1 MVWTLILQV
10 EWKSHSEEKNDKLC
24 WLKNDSYHLHFQ
36 DEEIFR
42 PPTTWLND
50 RIMDN
55 TAHKLICKKLGAD
68 GDNKS
73 VLNVQKPRGAPD
85 HAVKNEHIQLL
96 YDSSGHWRLSFC
108 SNGRIQICDNLKTSL
123 IQVNRK
129 RVLRLYKNCA
139 KESIVSFGPF
149 AIAFAAEISDEKSPM
164 EARFDVERM
173 RAHLINCLNFSYHSQ
188 KFDLI

>member
-1 MVWTLILQV
+1 
-10 EWKSHSEEKNDKLC
+10 
-24 WLKNDSYHLHFQ
+24 
-36 DEEIFR
+36 
-42 PPTTWLND
+42 
-50 RIMDN
+50 MDN
-55 TAHKLICKKLGAD
+55 TAQKLICKKLGAD

-73 VLNVQKPRGAPD
+73 VLNVQKPRDAPY

-129 RVLRLYKNCA
+129 CVLRLYKNCV

-173 RAHLINCLNFSYHSQ
+173 PAHLMNCLNFSYHSQ